1 MTALL
6 AFYAFSIGAVIG
18 SFLNVV
24 IHRYPR
30 EESIVFP
37 PSHCPNCNTNIRW
50 FDNIPILSYLVLRGR
65 CRNCRIGISPR
76 YPLIELANALFYLA
90 IFQRTGATWLFIPIA
105 AIVSM
110 TIVLIF
116 IDLEIQILPDV
127 IDIPGIFLG
136 LLIGFLAGRLG
147 GELASGLVLA
157 TNLIDSLAGA
167 LLGAAILVAIILTY
181 WLVRRREGM
190 GWGDVKMIAMI
201 GAVLGWQ
208 SVPAVL
214 LIASIT
220 GAIIALP
227 LALRSKEGFQL
238 AIPFGVF
245 LGIAALAI
253 LFFGHTLFE
262 WWLGAFVPR

>member
-1 MTALL
+1 MTFLL
-6 AFYAFSIGAVIG
+6 AFYAFATGAIVG

-37 PSHCPNCNTNIRW
+37 PSHCPNCDARIRW
-50 FDNIPILSYLVLRGR
+50 FDNIPLLSYLLLFGR
-65 CRNCRIGISPR
+65 CRGCSAPISPR

-90 IFQRTGATWLFIPIA
+90 IFQRTGVSVIFIPIA

-110 TIVLIF
+110 TIVLIY

-127 IDIPGIFLG
+127 IDIPGV
-136 LLIGFLAGRLG
+136 IG
-147 GELASGLVLA
+147 GLVIGWMGGSLA
-157 TNLIDSLAGA
+157 EELVLSQTLLDSLVGA
-167 LLGAAILVAIILTY
+167 ALGASILAAIILTY
-181 WLVRRREGM
+181 WLIRRREGM
-190 GWGDVKMIAMI
+190 GWGDVKMLAMI

-208 SVPAVL
+208 AVPAVL
-214 LIASIT
+214 LLGSIS
-220 GAIIALP
+220 GAIVAVP
-227 LALRSKEGFQL
+227 LALRSEKRFQL

-245 LGIAALAI
+245 LGFASLVI

-262 WWLGAFVPR
+262 WWLRAFVPR

>member
-1 MTALL
+1 MTFLL
-6 AFYAFSIGAVIG
+6 AFYAFAIGAVVG

-37 PSHCPNCNTNIRW
+37 PSHCPDCNTNIRW
-50 FDNIPILSYLVLRGR
+50 FDNIPILSYLVLRAR
-65 CRNCRIGISPR
+65 CRNCRVPISPR

-90 IFQRTGATWLFIPIA
+90 VFQRTGAAVAFIPIA
-105 AIVSM
+105 AIISM

-127 IDIPGIFLG
+127 IDIPGIFIG
-136 LLIGFLAGRLG
+136 LLIGWIG
-147 GELASGLVLA
+147 GDVAADLVLSA
-157 TNLIDSLAGA
+157 DILDSIAGA
-167 LLGAAILVAIILTY
+167 LLGAAILAAIILTY
-181 WLVRRREGM
+181 WLIRRREGM
-190 GWGDVKMIAMI
+190 GWGDVKMMAMI

-214 LIASIT
+214 LLASIT

-227 LALRSKEGFQL
+227 LAIRSKEGFQL

-245 LGIAALAI
+245 LGLASLVI

-262 WWLGAFVPR
+262 WWLRAFVPH

>member
-1 MTALL
+1 MLTHATYIAFFFAL
-6 AFYAFSIGAVIG
+6 GACVG

-24 IHRYPR
+24 VWRLPR
-30 EESIVFP
+30 RESLITP
-37 PSHCPNCNTNIRW
+37 PSHCPKCGHKLAW
-50 FDNIPILSYLVLRGR
+50 YDNIPVLGWIWLKGK
-65 CRNCRIGISPR
+65 CRYCRVPISPR

-90 IFQRTGATWLFIPIA
+90 VFQRTGAAVAFIPIA
-105 AIVSM
+105 AIISM

-127 IDIPGIFLG
+127 IDIPGIFIG
-136 LLIGFLAGRLG
+136 LLIGWIG
-147 GELASGLVLA
+147 GDVAADLVLSA
-157 TNLIDSLAGA
+157 DILDSIAGA
-167 LLGAAILVAIILTY
+167 LLGAAILAAIILTY
-181 WLVRRREGM
+181 WLIRRREGM
-190 GWGDVKMIAMI
+190 GWGDVKMMAMI

-214 LIASIT
+214 LLASIT

-227 LALRSKEGFQL
+227 LAIRSKEGFQL

-245 LGIAALAI
+245 LGLASLVI

-262 WWLGAFVPR
+262 WWLRAFVPH